1 MPKSTYTGR
10 DKELY
15 VERLFASA
23 AWRYDLLNNLM
34 SFGRHRAWR
43 KFAVRSAGIG
53 PGSKALDV
61 AAGTADFMLELKR
74 IVGPIGLV
82 VGIDFC
88 LPMLRLGNDKLK
100 AAGEEEPALSL
111 ANAEKLPFADNCFDC
126 ATIGFAL
133 RNVACVESVLA
144 EMTRVVRPG
153 GRVLSVEITGPD
165 SPLVRPM
172 WRLYFNHFVPWAGGV
187 FAGNKDAYRYLPDSV
202 ERFYSSEELTRIMES
217 CGLAEV
223 CVRRFAL
230 GAVSLHVGTKQ

>member
-15 VERLFASA
+15 VARLFASA
-23 AWRYDLLNNLM
+23 ASRYDLINNLM

-43 KFAVRSAGIG
+43 RFAVTCAGIG

-61 AAGTADFMLELKR
+61 AAGTADFTLDLTKV
-74 IVGPIGLV
+74 VGPNGLA

-88 LPMLRLGNDKLK
+88 LPMLRLGYDKLQ
-100 AAGEEEPALSL
+100 AAGEEQPALSL
-111 ANAEKLPFADNCFDC
+111 ANAEKLPFADDCFDC

-133 RNVACVESVLA
+133 RNVASVETVLA

-153 GRVLSVEITGPD
+153 GRVVSVEITGPD
-165 SPLVRPM
+165 SPLVRPV
-172 WRLYFNHFVPWAGGV
+172 WQIYFNRFVPLAVGLFG
-187 FAGNKDAYRYLPDSV
+187 GNKEAYHYLPDSV
-202 ERFYSSEELTRIMES
+202 ERFYSSRKLTNIMEN

-223 CVRRFAL
+223 RVRRFAL
-230 GAVSLHVGTKQ
+230 GAVSLHVGTKR